1 MRRPLPR
8 PGEVVPGTRP
18 NFAAPAGTCLPL
30 RRPLPRPRKFCP
42 VQNEPRF
49 IMYPAKLRRRPQ
61 PPPNRRLFTLT
72 QIAGRQT
79 GACLPLRRLQD
90 AKQAPVYLYAD
101 CRTPNRRLFT
111 VAQIAGTRTGA
122 CLPLRRLQDA
132 KQAPVYRYTNC
143 RSPNRRLFTPTQ
155 IAGAKQAPVY
165 RYTNCRAPNRRLFT
179 LTQASAEAEEVYP
192 GTRQTSLPPQGPC
205 LAS

>member
-8 PGEVVPGTRP
+8 LG
-18 NFAAPAGTCLPL
+18 
-30 RRPLPRPRKFCP
+30 KFFP

-90 AKQAPVYLYAD
+90 AKQAPVYPYAD
-101 CRTPNRRLFT
+101 CRTQNRRLFT
-111 VAQIAGTRTGA
+111 LTQIAGPQTGA
-122 CLPLRRLQDA
+122 CLPLHRLQEP

-143 RSPNRRLFTPTQ
+143 RSPNRRLFTVTQ
-155 IAGAKQAPVY
+155 IAGAQTGACLPLHRLQGPKQAPVY
-165 RYTNCRAPNRRLFT
+165 PYADLCRGRGSLSWYPPNFAAPAGALSGF
-179 LTQASAEAEEVYP
+179 LVHHFSVSLYMASISAA
-192 GTRQTSLPPQGPC
+192 
-205 LAS
+205 